1 MRGVRR
7 SLPLVLFPALL
18 LLPTSA
24 SAFTVSL
31 PSGSAVKIDSP
42 SRLAFTVTNTGANE
56 GLSRLVLRFPS
67 GYRVTAGSAPP
78 GWTVEPGP
86 AGSTGEGGEITF
98 RTTDEVKCSDAM
110 GPGASRIFGV
120 EVIAPASGSITPD
133 GLVGAQ
139 GEQSCR
145 GMILDAPVT
154 LPSWDRLGIEA
165 ALGAGPPMVG
175 LGGDVAVTMTVTNLS
190 TVELTDVTALLS
202 STGTGSV
209 SQLAGPAPGSL
220 TLAPGGSGSLTWS
233 GRATSPGTVSFSG
246 QAVSQSV
253 TSAAVRAEPV
263 FVGDLEASLSVTP
276 EQVASGQSV
285 QVQMTVTNRGPVG
298 VTNVTPS
305 FLIFEGTATASAAA
319 GPSPASAPVLE
330 PGESSTFAWTA
341 AISGGPG
348 DTYAFS
354 GSASAEGGVI
364 VSAAPVSNG
373 GVIAQQ
379 NTASEPGGGGTINGG
394 GLASIE
400 TGTTGASAGT
410 TAATTGGSSSTSP
423 ASASVQFVAVNHNGS
438 QTGGAQFATPL
449 VRNLRI
455 LVAWQNVSGGHTQRL
470 DFFSPDGSLY
480 QRVSVQFSGASSVE
494 TQLLVGGTWIT
505 EYSLFGAW
513 RVEVYLDRNGMPTA
527 SSVFVL
533 DP

>member
-1 MRGVRR
+1 VTG
-7 SLPLVLFPALL
+7 LGLFMALASLL
-18 LLPTSA
+18 LLPAWA

-31 PSGSAVKIDSP
+31 PPGSAVKIDSP
-42 SRLAFTVTNTGANE
+42 SRLTFSVANTSANE

-67 GYRVTAGSAPP
+67 GYRVTGGSAPP

-98 RTTDEVKCSDAM
+98 RTTDEVKCVDAM
-110 GPGASRIFGV
+110 GPGASRIFDV
-120 EVIAPASGSITPD
+120 EVIAPASRSVTPD
-133 GLVGAQ
+133 NLAGAQ

-145 GMILDAPVT
+145 GVILDAPAT

-165 ALGAGPPMVG
+165 ALAAGPPMVG
-175 LGGDVAVTMTVTNLS
+175 IGADVGVTMTVTNLS
-190 TVELTDVTALLS
+190 TVELTNVAALLS

-220 TLAPGGSGSLTWS
+220 TLAPGAAGSLTWA
-233 GRATSPGTVSFSG
+233 GRAASPGTVSFSG

-253 TSAAVRAEPV
+253 TSAAVQAAPV
-263 FVGDLEASLSVTP
+263 FVGDLEASLTVTP

-285 QVQMTVTNRGPVG
+285 EVRMTVTNRGPVA
-298 VTNVTPS
+298 VANVTPS
-305 FLIFEGTATASAAA
+305 PLSFEGTATASAAA
-319 GPSPASAPVLE
+319 GPSPGTLTLE
-330 PGESSTFAWTA
+330 PGASTVFTWA
-341 AISGGPG
+341 ATISGGPG
-348 DTYAFS
+348 ETYAFS
-354 GSASAEGGVI
+354 GWASAEGGGI
-364 VSAAPVSNG
+364 VSASATSNSG
-373 GVIAQQ
+373 ALVQGQV
-379 NTASEPGGGGTINGG
+379 ASEPAAVVEASVAGGGGVAGAAV
-394 GLASIE
+394 AS
-400 TGTTGASAGT
+400 TTASAAS
-410 TAATTGGSSSTSP
+410 AAASGGSSSLP

-438 QTGGAQFATPL
+438 QTAGMQFASAL

-455 LVAWQNVSGGHTQRL
+455 LVAWQNVSGGHAQRL

-480 QRVSVQFSGASSVE
+480 QRVSAQFSGASSVE

-513 RVEVYLDRNGMPTA
+513 RVEVYLDGAGMPTA
-527 SSVFVL
+527 SGVFVL